1 MARKVSR
8 ATRSANGRLAHD
20 ERHRR
25 WLHRRRDAP
34 ALVPAERV
42 DDDRQ
47 DVAAA
52 APQPQRFLQPATRRT
67 ATAMRY
73 PAARTNHKLAPDA
86 IGVEQ
91 FCVQPCARE
100 RTISR
105 LHAVVRYRSRR
116 NLDTVQRRRVEVESF
131 IYGAE
136 NGKCSKMRGIPHSQ
150 AERFAFISRAMR
162 TMRRLRRGDEA
173 AKDHR
178 AADAERALLEQPL
191 SNQRDD
197 VLLTGYDRDE
207 TMKPS
212 YPYEISSP
220 TGMLKTLTEG
230 EFTRDCFYAAN
241 NEKPSNWS
249 LAEFWKFLKHEC
261 GVSMSGVDLSK
272 IKWVCIEL
280 CCGYGNMSLAMAE
293 RFEDVVVIAIDLNE
307 KLLSRRAAAHKRVKF
322 LQVDILR
329 AMQVTRLKTLLA
341 GRLLHVH
348 SSPTCKNYSKS
359 KRPYRARLLDEGR
372 ADVVAMEY
380 LEADI
385 FVQTNMDIIR
395 TLDPVTASVENPN
408 NDTDG
413 LGSRRDLL
421 VDVYGALAWLAKWTL
436 SYCHFNK
443 GLVRKDTDF
452 YVTRNLQRA
461 FEAIDMPTKC
471 IPGSSSACAYTRR
484 SGARAH
490 KTQTEKLSSAAL
502 KARIPLACARK
513 VVDGIAYVRK
523 TCKL

>member
-1 MARKVSR
+1 
-8 ATRSANGRLAHD
+8 
-20 ERHRR
+20 
-25 WLHRRRDAP
+25 
-34 ALVPAERV
+34 
-42 DDDRQ
+42 
-47 DVAAA
+47 
-52 APQPQRFLQPATRRT
+52 
-67 ATAMRY
+67 MRY

-249 LAEFWKFLKHEC
+249 LAEFWKFLKHE
-261 GVSMSGVDLSK
+261 
-272 IKWVCIEL
+272 
-280 CCGYGNMSLAMAE
+280 
-293 RFEDVVVIAIDLNE
+293 
-307 KLLSRRAAAHKRVKF
+307 
-322 LQVDILR
+322 
-329 AMQVTRLKTLLA
+329 
-341 GRLLHVH
+341 
-348 SSPTCKNYSKS
+348 
-359 KRPYRARLLDEGR
+359 
-372 ADVVAMEY
+372 
-380 LEADI
+380 
-385 FVQTNMDIIR
+385 
-395 TLDPVTASVENPN
+395 
-408 NDTDG
+408 
-413 LGSRRDLL
+413 
-421 VDVYGALAWLAKWTL
+421 
-436 SYCHFNK
+436 
-443 GLVRKDTDF
+443 
-452 YVTRNLQRA
+452 
-461 FEAIDMPTKC
+461 
-471 IPGSSSACAYTRR
+471 
-484 SGARAH
+484 
-490 KTQTEKLSSAAL
+490 
-502 KARIPLACARK
+502 
-513 VVDGIAYVRK
+513 
-523 TCKL
+523 